1 MDGYGCQSQSIIF
14 RNQKIKKK
22 LKKSEFSWLS
32 MFQCLYNL
40 TDLAHL
46 IACFDWFSELDRVFC
61 TNIIIYLFTVN
72 KKVLHSIRQRKL
84 IKVNQR
90 KENHKSVQKCKYFF
104 FIYID
109 VLLKSKNYHVEKS
122 NKAYLMNICFA

>member
-1 MDGYGCQSQSIIF
+1 
-14 RNQKIKKK
+14 
-22 LKKSEFSWLS
+22 

-90 KENHKSVQKCKYFF
+90 KENHKSVQKFKYFF

-122 NKAYLMNICFA
+122 NKAYLMNICFAKPSRTILSDSIFALKSASHAICYSWESI